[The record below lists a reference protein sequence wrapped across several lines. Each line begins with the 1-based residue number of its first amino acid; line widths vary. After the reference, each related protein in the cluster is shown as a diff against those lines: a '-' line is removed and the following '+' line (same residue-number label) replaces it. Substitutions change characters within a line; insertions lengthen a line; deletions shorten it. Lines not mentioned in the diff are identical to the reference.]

1 MIIMKDL
8 IDELTKHHIGL
19 QDQIARVVLQSDI
32 TTKLDCLRFI
42 LRKLYGNGVLLNDI
56 WDHVLNLIREYE
68 KILEDAKKLSSEIKP
83 IENVPTTDNVE
94 QVTQKDEPALL
105 SSNKEPT
112 SNQEKSNSDTVEKL
126 VETGAGTAPDTG
138 IPAGGLQIAEKN
150 VAPEEEASNNSE
162 KAQILAQQSVA
173 PQVTNITVDKISNKT
188 DDNRDAVKQ
197 TELEH
202 SENLS
207 TSQTELTQAIT
218 VEK

>member
-1 MIIMKDL
+1 M
-8 IDELTKHHIGL
+8 
-19 QDQIARVVLQSDI
+19 
-32 TTKLDCLRFI
+32 
-42 LRKLYGNGVLLNDI
+42 
-56 WDHVLNLIREYE
+56 
-68 KILEDAKKLSSEIKP
+68 SSEIKP

-126 VETGAGTAPDTG
+126 VETRAGTALDTE

-188 DDNRDAVKQ
+188 EANRDAVKQ